1 MPELSALSITK
12 DYAATRALDGVS
24 LAFRGGEVHAV
35 IGENGAGKSTLMKIL
50 AGIVRPDAGSL
61 RLDGREVAFRSVREA
76 NRAGVA
82 LIHQELNLVDDL
94 DVAGN
99 VFLGQ
104 ERSRWGFLDRAAM
117 RRRAAELLAEVGATI
132 DPRAIVRELPV
143 ASRQLV
149 EIAKAIA
156 LDARFLLMDEPTAVL
171 SERETRSLFA
181 LIRRLRERGVGIV
194 YISHLLPEVRAISD
208 RVSVLRDGRLVAE
221 LDPKA
226 SSETE
231 LATAMVGRA
240 MNEVFPPRKR
250 PDGGSPALEVTG
262 LRSGP
267 AVRDVSISVAPGE
280 ILGIAG
286 LVGSGR
292 TETAEAIFGL
302 RKVDAGEIQLFG
314 TPVRFRSPKRAKAAG
329 LAYVS
334 EDRKGRGVHLD
345 LSCGTNVT
353 LANLEAYGRIFPSRT
368 RERASVRG
376 WIDRLSVKAP
386 DASAPIRTL
395 SGGNMQ
401 KLAVAKWLDTKPRV
415 LVLDEPTRGIDLGA
429 KRQMYA
435 LIAEL
440 AAGGVACVVISSE
453 LPELIGL
460 CHRIAV
466 LRNGRVAGTVDA
478 ATATEESLIRLAA
491 GVDAAHE
498 SPPAGAAA

>member
-1 MPELSALSITK
+1 MPLLEVRDLVAGYGPI
-12 DYAATRALDGVS
+12 RALDGVS

-35 IGENGAGKSTLMKIL
+35 IGENGAGKSTLMKVL
-50 AGIVRPDAGSL
+50 AGIVRPDAGGL

-99 VFLGQ
+99 IFLGQ
-104 ERSRWGFLDRAAM
+104 ERTRWGFLDRAAM
-117 RRRAAELLAEVGATI
+117 RRRATELLAEVGATI

-171 SERETRSLFA
+171 SDRETRSLFA
-181 LIRRLRERGVGIV
+181 LIRRLRGKGVGIV

-208 RVSVLRDGRLVAE
+208 RVSVLRDGRFVAE

-226 SSETE
+226 TTETE

-240 MNEVFPPRKR
+240 MEEVFPARKR
-250 PDGGSPALEVTG
+250 PDAASPALEVRG
-262 LRSGP
+262 LVSGH
-267 AVRDVSISVAPGE
+267 AVRDVSLAVAPGE
-280 ILGIAG
+280 ILGLAG

-292 TETAEAIFGL
+292 TETAEAICGL
-302 RKVDAGEIQLFG
+302 RKVDAGEIRLLG
-314 TPVRFRSPKRAKAAG
+314 KPVRFRSPKAAKAAG

-345 LSCGTNVT
+345 LPCATNVT
-353 LANLEAYGRIFPSRT
+353 LANLDAYGRIFPSRA

-376 WIDRLSVKAP
+376 WIDRLAVKAP

-401 KLAVAKWLDTKPRV
+401 KLAVAKWLDTRPRV

-466 LRNGRVAGTVDA
+466 LRNGRIAGTLDA
-478 ATATEESLIRLAA
+478 ATATEESLIHLAA
-491 GVDAAHE
+491 GVDAAA
-498 SPPAGAAA
+498 PAGAAA

>member
-1 MPELSALSITK
+1 VPELSALSITK

-24 LAFRGGEVHAV
+24 LSFRGGEVHAV

-61 RLDGREVAFRSVREA
+61 RLDGREVSFRSVREA

-104 ERSRWGFLDRAAM
+104 ERTRGGFLDRAAM
-117 RRRAAELLAEVGATI
+117 RRQAAELLGEVGATI

-181 LIRRLRERGVGIV
+181 LIRRLREKGVGIV

-221 LDPKA
+221 LDPKVA
-226 SSETE
+226 SETE

-240 MNEVFPPRKR
+240 MDEVFPTRKR
-250 PDGGSPALEVTG
+250 PEAVSSALDVTG
-262 LRSGP
+262 LRSGS

-280 ILGIAG
+280 ILGLAG

-292 TETAEAIFGL
+292 TETAEAICGL
-302 RKVDAGEIQLFG
+302 RKVDAGEIPGYVALVARRGKVAGHVQAWVVPG
-314 TPVRFRSPKRAKAAG
+314 SVGVKRAA
-329 LAYVS
+329 
-334 EDRKGRGVHLD
+334 
-345 LSCGTNVT
+345 
-353 LANLEAYGRIFPSRT
+353 EALQY
-368 RERASVRG
+368 
-376 WIDRLSVKAP
+376 
-386 DASAPIRTL
+386 
-395 SGGNMQ
+395 
-401 KLAVAKWLDTKPRV
+401 
-415 LVLDEPTRGIDLGA
+415 
-429 KRQMYA
+429 
-435 LIAEL
+435 
-440 AAGGVACVVISSE
+440 
-453 LPELIGL
+453 
-460 CHRIAV
+460 
-466 LRNGRVAGTVDA
+466 
-478 ATATEESLIRLAA
+478 
-491 GVDAAHE
+491 
-498 SPPAGAAA
+498 